1 MFGKFHTADT
11 FQTACATLRSTFVFY
26 TLSKLDN
33 AQALFC
39 SMPVYFANL
48 GLCLY
53 DA

>member
-1 MFGKFHTADT
+1 MYGQFQTADT

-26 TLSKLDN
+26 TLSKVDN
-33 AQALFC
+33 AQFC
-39 SMPVYFANL
+39 TMPVYFANL